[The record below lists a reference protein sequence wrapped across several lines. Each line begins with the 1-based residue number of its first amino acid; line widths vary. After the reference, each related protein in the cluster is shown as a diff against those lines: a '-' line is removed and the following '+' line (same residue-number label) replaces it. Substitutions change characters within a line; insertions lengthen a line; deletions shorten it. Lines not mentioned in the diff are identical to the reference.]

1 MTDEAQG
8 VMGLGEWVK
17 QRPLLEDFVVG
28 PCLQDATVS
37 GAATDD
43 LAIC

>member
-1 MTDEAQG
+1 MKVKG
-8 VMGLGEWVK
+8 SWGWGEWVK
-17 QRPLLEDFVVG
+17 QRPLLEDFLVG